1 MYGADA
7 LFLMLDQS
15 VFSIRMRNTVWMAP
29 DGRVVVVVVLVVVVV
44 VVQISLVPL
53 AVQQER
59 HTVALCLHSERASM
73 NLWRASLLHERLE
86 RPEAQSRRADPRS
99 ARVCVRQFSFC
110 EAQDVLHSRHA
121 LSHLFLAASI
131 GEALTNR
138 RTRASSVRR
147 HQARGAASHA
157 RRLSAPGGLM
167 VGLYRTRF
175 LGHQGRLGYSPRS
188 RPNSQITP
196 SWVDQLR
203 SFASEV
209 TRVAREV
216 GTEGKLGGQAD
227 VKGVAGTWKDLT
239 DSVSARER
247 RLDRSGPT
255 VRAAGPRSAPTAP
268 WPR

>member
-1 MYGADA
+1 MYGADE
-7 LFLMLDQS
+7 LPLMLDQS
-15 VFSIRMRNTVWMAP
+15 VFSITMRNTVRMA
-29 DGRVVVVVVLVVVVV
+29 DVGSVVVVVVLVVVVV

-131 GEALTNR
+131 GEALTSR

-147 HQARGAASHA
+147 HQARGAASQG
-157 RRLSAPGGLM
+157 RSLSAPGGIM
-167 VGLYRTRF
+167 VGSLRLHGLPYHGRT
-175 LGHQGRLGYSPRS
+175 
-188 RPNSQITP
+188 
-196 SWVDQLR
+196 
-203 SFASEV
+203 
-209 TRVAREV
+209 
-216 GTEGKLGGQAD
+216 AD
-227 VKGVAGTWKDLT
+227 C
-239 DSVSARER
+239 
-247 RLDRSGPT
+247 
-255 VRAAGPRSAPTAP
+255 
-268 WPR
+268 